1 MNKPRVILGIN
12 TNHADSSACI
22 LIDGKIIAAI
32 EEERINRIKH
42 FSGNP
47 IESIKECLNIA
58 NLKANEI
65 TDIAFNTQP
74 LNNIIP
80 KFLFLLKNFN
90 FKKNSTINRFK
101 KKINIKRF
109 LFENFKLNKDVKLH
123 YVEHHLAHIASAF
136 YPSEFKDA
144 FGLSIDGSGDFV
156 TFALAECKNNK
167 INIKK
172 KIFFPN
178 SLGIFYHG
186 MTQFLG
192 FKNYGD
198 EYKIMGLAA
207 YGVPIYF
214 DKILNNLFK
223 NRKDGIFELNLK
235 YFNHHRYDF
244 QYISNENLV
253 IGQIFNDELLILFKD
268 EINQH
273 PNKEQFTK
281 DFASSVQKVYE
292 FFFKKI
298 LNNLINNNFS
308 KNLVYA
314 GGCALNSS
322 ANRLLTNSKN
332 DFNKIYIPFAPGD
345 NGGALGSAF
354 VVANK
359 YNNKLTNIKT
369 PYLGKSF
376 KNKYIK
382 EILDSDTYKNKLV
395 YNFIDDDD
403 EFLHKTATFISDG
416 NVIGWFQGEMEF
428 GPRAL
433 GNRSILADPRNS
445 QMKKI
450 INMKIKR
457 RESFRPFAPSVL
469 KEFQDDWFESDFN
482 NPYMSSLAT
491 VKKNKQMIIP
501 AVTHIDNTA
510 RLQTVTKETNLRFN
524 NLLKCFYKLTGV
536 PILLN
541 TSFNENEPIVMKPE
555 EALNCILR
563 TDMDAI
569 FMNNFIITKK
579 FKNIKF

>member
-1 MNKPRVILGIN
+1 MSKPQVILGIN

-22 LIDGKIIAAI
+22 MVDGKLVAAI
-32 EEERINRIKH
+32 EEERINRVKH
-42 FSGNP
+42 FSGDP

-58 NLKANEI
+58 NLKDYEI
-65 TDIAFNTQP
+65 TDIAFNTRP
-74 LNNIIP
+74 LKNIIP

-90 FKKNSTINRFK
+90 FKRYSSINRFK
-101 KKINIKRF
+101 KKVNIRKF
-109 LFENFKLNKDVKLH
+109 LFENFKLNKNVKFH
-123 YVEHHLAHIASAF
+123 YIEHHLAHIASAF
-136 YPSEFKDA
+136 YPSELKEA
-144 FGLSIDGSGDFV
+144 YGLSIDGSGDFV

-167 INIKK
+167 ISIKK
-172 KIFFPN
+172 RIFFPN

-207 YGVPIYF
+207 YGKPIYF
-214 DKILNNLFK
+214 DKIKNNLFR
-223 NRKDGIFELNLK
+223 NCNDGMFELNLK
-235 YFNHHRYDF
+235 YFNHHRYNF

-253 IGQIFNDELLILFKD
+253 IGQIYNDELLILFKN
-268 EINQH
+268 EIDQH
-273 PNKEQFTK
+273 PNREQFTK

-298 LNNLINNNFS
+298 LNTLMNNNFS
-308 KNLVYA
+308 KNIVYA

-322 ANRLLTNSKN
+322 ANRLLTNNKN
-332 DFNKIYIPFAPGD
+332 NFNKIYIPFAPGD

-354 VVANK
+354 VVSNEL
-359 YNNKLTNIKT
+359 NSKLQNIKT

-376 KNKYIK
+376 KDNYIK
-382 EILDSDTYKNKLV
+382 DILESNIYKKKLN
-395 YNFIDDDD
+395 YNFIEDEN

-416 NVIGWFQGEMEF
+416 NVIGWFQGKMEF

-433 GNRSILADPRNS
+433 GNRSILADPRNP

-457 RESFRPFAPSVL
+457 RESFRPFAPSIL
-469 KEFQDDWFESDFN
+469 QEFQNDWFESDFN
-482 NPYMSSLAT
+482 STYMSSLAT
-491 VKKNKQMIIP
+491 VKKEKRAIIP
-501 AVTHIDNTA
+501 AVTHFDNSA
-510 RLQTVTKETNLRFN
+510 RLQTVTKETNLRFS
-524 NLLKCFYKLTGV
+524 NLLKYFYKLTGV

-555 EALNCILR
+555 EALDCILR
-563 TDMDAI
+563 TDMDAVFI
-569 FMNNFIITKK
+569 NNFIITKK
-579 FKNIKF
+579 I